1 MDKIKQYV
9 VLALVGA
16 LAVLALGWFLLVSP
30 TRSEAADLTAQAEA
44 QVQANAAVETQLRVL
59 KAQARDLP
67 QQQAKLAAVAARI
80 PDNPALPSLV
90 RALVAA
96 GQAAGVE
103 LVSVVPGT
111 PAPVLAAVAPG
122 AAPVAPGSA
131 RTGAPTAGAGQLTA
145 IPLTLTVAGG
155 FFQVEQFVA
164 NLENLPRS
172 LRVTNLTM
180 TTGANPVTPAAAGL
194 TTPPVDDGRS
204 LIATVTGQVF
214 MAASRTPAA
223 AVVAPG
229 GAGAPVTAPT
239 AAPAN

>member
-1 MDKIKQYV
+1 M
-9 VLALVGA
+9 
-16 LAVLALGWFLLVSP
+16 
-30 TRSEAADLTAQAEA
+30 
-44 QVQANAAVETQLRVL
+44 ETQLRML

-96 GQAAGVE
+96 GQATGVE
-103 LVSVVPGT
+103 LVSVVPGN
-111 PAPVLAAVAPG
+111 PAPVAAAVAPG
-122 AAPVAPGSA
+122 AAPVAPGTA
-131 RTGAPTAGAGQLTA
+131 RTGAATAGAGQLTA

-172 LRVTNLTM
+172 LRVTNLAM
-180 TTGANPVTPAAAGL
+180 TTGANPVTPAVAGR
-194 TTPPVDDGRS
+194 TAPPVDDGRS
-204 LIATVTGQVF
+204 LVATVTGQVF
-214 MAASRTPAA
+214 MAVSRTPAT

-229 GAGAPVTAPT
+229 GAGAPVAAPT